1 MFDVSNNPE
10 LQLTELEN
18 QMLAPLL
25 IFQKMKLL
33 PKNRWNAL
41 VDRTVNVPIPVEE
54 ISNTIKQLPR
64 TPDDADII
72 PVQLKRKK
80 SMKNVHKQEFINPS
94 KIIKAIQFFKRMNNP
109 FNSALGVVEPF

>member
-1 MFDVSNNPE
+1 MKKGKMAPMSSQNNLQVFDVSNNPE

-41 VDRTVNVPIPVEE
+41 VDRTVNVPILDLLQILMHDLHGDLQHEPHDDLHQQGHHKMCQLEE
-54 ISNTIKQLPR
+54 
-64 TPDDADII
+64 
-72 PVQLKRKK
+72 
-80 SMKNVHKQEFINPS
+80 EE
-94 KIIKAIQFFKRMNNP
+94 KIYEICCP
-109 FNSALGVVEPF
+109 